1 MSVTGVN
8 RMDDTAILSSEG
20 EYTSFS
26 FGGRNIRFMTS
37 PYLEKYV
44 EVKEWDNKTGYIVVT
59 ARYTDCEEEEY
70 IDLFPILKNLYIDP
84 AEFLEPIKKVRVC
97 YAAAN
102 IFEVVNEPDFY
113 AGDYAFKTVGD
124 YIRVLNT
131 ENLDRAAVMNKKGEV
146 VETTMDDKE
155 LDIITEIYSKKMTD
169 KG

>member
-1 MSVTGVN
+1 MN
-8 RMDDTAILSSEG
+8 DTAILSSEG

-44 EVKEWDNKTGYIVVT
+44 EVKEWDNSIGYAVVT
-59 ARYTDCEEEEY
+59 ARYKHGDVEDY
-70 IDLFPILKNLYIDP
+70 IDLLPTLENLNIDP
-84 AEFLEPIKKVRVC
+84 DEFLKPIKKVRVC

-102 IFEVVNEPDFY
+102 IFEIVNEPDFY
-113 AGDYAFKTVGD
+113 AEDYAFKTVGD

>member
-1 MSVTGVN
+1 MGRIN
-8 RMDDTAILSSEG
+8 NEAILSSED
-20 EYTSFS
+20 EFTSFK
-26 FGGRNIRFMTS
+26 FGGRNIRFKTS
-37 PYLEKYV
+37 PRLEKYI
-44 EVKEWDNKTGYIVVT
+44 EVKKWDNNSGHIVVT
-59 ARYTDCEEEEY
+59 ARYADGEAEEQLE
-70 IDLFPILKNLYIDP
+70 LLPILKNLYVDP
-84 AEFLEPIKKVRVC
+84 DEFLEPIKKVRVC

-102 IFEVVNEPDFY
+102 IFEIVNEPDFY
-113 AGDYAFKTVGD
+113 AEDYAFKTVGD